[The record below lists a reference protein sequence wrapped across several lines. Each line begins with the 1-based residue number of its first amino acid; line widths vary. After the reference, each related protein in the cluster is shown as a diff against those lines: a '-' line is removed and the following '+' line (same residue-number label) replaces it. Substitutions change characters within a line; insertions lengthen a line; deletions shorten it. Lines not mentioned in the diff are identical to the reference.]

1 VALEKRLYEEEFS
14 TDLPPDAVK
23 ATVPG
28 ASNSHTITAKGT
40 QDGVTYTT
48 GVTSFADGP
57 FLYVVFAGRGRRRCR
72 PAGRPERR
80 GDVAGR
86 GPGSSRGLT
95 RTVVR

>member
-57 FLYVVFAGRGRRRCR
+57 FLYVVFAGGAGGAVDPQAVLSAGAMLLGAVQGR
-72 PAGRPERR
+72 PA
-80 GDVAGR
+80 A
-86 GPGSSRGLT
+86 
-95 RTVVR
+95 